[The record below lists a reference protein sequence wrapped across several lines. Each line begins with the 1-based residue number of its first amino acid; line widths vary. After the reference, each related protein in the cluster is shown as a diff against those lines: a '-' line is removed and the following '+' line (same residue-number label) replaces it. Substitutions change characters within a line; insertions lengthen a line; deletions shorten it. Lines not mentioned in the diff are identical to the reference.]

1 MNQQPISTIALGKVY
16 TFGYAAKG
24 ADELLRQLME
34 NPKALIVD
42 VRLSPYSRWRP
53 GYNVNALF
61 TRYNATEQAHLAA
74 SQHTT
79 RYVWL
84 GATLGNKNY
93 DNDLPIELVN
103 AQEGLRQLTDIL
115 TRGRDVVLLCA
126 CSRYITCHRHV
137 IVDLLRA
144 QLPHLEVIIR

>member
-1 MNQQPISTIALGKVY
+1 MLGKIH

-24 ADELLRQLME
+24 ADSLLEQLMT

-42 VRLSPYSRWRP
+42 VRLSPHSRWRP
-53 GYNVNALF
+53 CYNVNALF
-61 TRYNATEQAHLAA
+61 TRYNVDEQASLSA
-74 SQHTT
+74 SAHTT

-103 AQEGLRQLTDIL
+103 ADEGLRQLTDIL
-115 TRGRDVVLLCA
+115 TRGRDIVLMCA

-144 QLPHLEVIIR
+144 QFPHLEVIIR